1 MVNGVLFMIFG
12 LGKRRTKFGRFID
25 KEEIKQIELE
35 ELTGLSRGTI
45 SKICNDKKYRPKFET
60 VMKIKKALK
69 QLGKSVPEDYFG
81 M

>member
-1 MVNGVLFMIFG
+1 VLFAMFG
-12 LGKRRTKFGRFID
+12 LGKNRTRFGRYID
-25 KEEIKQIELE
+25 QEEIKQIEIE

-45 SKICNDKKYRPKFET
+45 SKLCNDKTYRPKLET

-69 QLGKSVPEDYFG
+69 QLGKSVHQDYFG